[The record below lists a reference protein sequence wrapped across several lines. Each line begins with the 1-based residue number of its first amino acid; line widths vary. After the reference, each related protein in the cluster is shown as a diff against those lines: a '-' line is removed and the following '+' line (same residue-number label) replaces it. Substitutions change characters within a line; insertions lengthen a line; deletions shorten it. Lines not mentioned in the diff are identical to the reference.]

1 MSAQNPDNKAEPAD
15 SKPDMDRTDDTAS
28 AAVNEDRPPEFA
40 GREGSDPTRF
50 GDWEKNGRCI
60 DF

>member
-1 MSAQNPDNKAEPAD
+1 MDDKRKQPTSEQPKQNEAEPAD
-15 SKPDMDRTDDTAS
+15 TESTEKDPD
-28 AAVNEDRPPEFA
+28 PL
-40 GREGSDPTRF
+40 GLDPTRF